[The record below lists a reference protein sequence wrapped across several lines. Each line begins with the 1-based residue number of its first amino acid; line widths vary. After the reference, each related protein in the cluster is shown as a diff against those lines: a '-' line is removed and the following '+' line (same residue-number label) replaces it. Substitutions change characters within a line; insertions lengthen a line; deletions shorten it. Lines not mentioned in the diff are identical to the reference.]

1 MTISGLHHVALAVP
15 DVDAAESFYGELFAL
30 DVLFREGNLDGDFG
44 ALPADVDWPAA
55 RDAGVEPGL
64 TFVGRDGLALAL
76 AHDPSAPDGGHV
88 DHIAL
93 SVSEDELGGLCDR
106 ARDLDC
112 EVDQRK
118 SAAFVVDIYGVEW
131 ELNTSTPPPETPF
144 KTLDLGAS

>member
-1 MTISGLHHVALAVP
+1 MTIGGLHHVALAVP
-15 DVDAAESFYGELFAL
+15 DVAAAESYYCELFDL
-30 DVLFREGNLDGDFG
+30 DVLFREGSLDGDFG
-44 ALPADVDWPAA
+44 ALPEGVDWPDA

-76 AHDPSAPDGGHV
+76 SHDPSAPDGGHV

-93 SVSEDELGGLCDR
+93 SVSEGELGDICDR

-112 EVDQRK
+112 DVDQRK
-118 SAAFVVDIYGVEW
+118 SAAFVVDTNGVEW

-144 KTLDLGAS
+144 RTLDI